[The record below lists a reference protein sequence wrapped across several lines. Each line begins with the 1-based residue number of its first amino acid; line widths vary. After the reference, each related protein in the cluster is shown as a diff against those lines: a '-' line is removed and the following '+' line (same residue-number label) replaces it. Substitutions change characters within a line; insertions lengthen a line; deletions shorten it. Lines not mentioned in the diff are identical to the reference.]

1 MDTLNTNPSEDDQ
14 RRVTQ
19 PEAARLLGGVSS
31 MTMWRWRHDPE
42 MQFPQAL
49 EINGRV
55 YFRRA
60 EIVNW
65 RPPAKAAP
73 SPASRF
79 KKCVTA

>member
-1 MDTLNTNPSEDDQ
+1 MNTDLVEDD

-19 PEAARLLGGVSS
+19 PEAARLLGNVSS
-31 MTMWRWRHDPE
+31 MTMWRWRHDPK
-42 MQFPQAL
+42 MNFPEAL

-65 RPPAKAAP
+65 RPPAKAP
-73 SPASRF
+73 TSGRASRF
-79 KKCVTA
+79 TQERQSA

>member
-1 MDTLNTNPSEDDQ
+1 M
-14 RRVTQ
+14 
-19 PEAARLLGGVSS
+19 

-65 RPPAKAAP
+65 RPPAKASP